1 MLYVFD
7 DYVLDTRLFE
17 LRFRGEVKPLQP
29 KPLDLLRYLVEHRDR
44 VVLKSELLATLWP
57 NVHVSDNALAQAVAC
72 VREAL
77 AHTRRAAIQS
87 LRGRGYRFA
96 LDVDVCARSERTSDT
111 APRPARPRVVYD
123 ASDKVGLAE
132 RLAPLVAGGARVV
145 RASPDRASDL
155 ARFDVLSSA
164 TVLVI
169 DELERADAMTLALFA
184 TLARIHSGD
193 VTVLGTC
200 DFTRLAPGDASH
212 TFLAPLSA
220 RDDEA
225 ARAPTPAER
234 READPAP
241 LRVRSAS

>member
-77 AHTRRAAIQS
+77 AQTQRGAIQS

-96 LDVDVCARSERTSDT
+96 LDVDVRVSERTSDT
-111 APRPARPRVVYD
+111 APRPARPRVVFD
-123 ASDKVGLAE
+123 AADKAALAE
-132 RLAPLVAGGARVV
+132 RLAALVAGGARVV
-145 RASPDRASDL
+145 RSSPDRASDL
-155 ARFDVLSSA
+155 ARLDVHSSA

-169 DELERADAMTLALFA
+169 EELERADAMTLALFA
-184 TLARIHSGD
+184 TLARVHSGD
-193 VTVLGTC
+193 LTVLGTC
-200 DFTRLAPGDASH
+200 DFSRLTPSDAAQA
-212 TFLAPLSA
+212 FLAPLSA
-220 RDDEA
+220 RGDED
-225 ARAPTPAER
+225 ARTTMER

-241 LRVRSAS
+241 FRVRSAS

>member
-77 AHTRRAAIQS
+77 AHTQRGAIQS

-96 LDVDVCARSERTSDT
+96 LDVDVRARSERTSDT

-123 ASDKVGLAE
+123 AADKVGLAE

-200 DFTRLAPGDASH
+200 DFTRLTPSDAAQ

-220 RDDEA
+220 RDDDDA
-225 ARAPTPAER
+225 HTPMER